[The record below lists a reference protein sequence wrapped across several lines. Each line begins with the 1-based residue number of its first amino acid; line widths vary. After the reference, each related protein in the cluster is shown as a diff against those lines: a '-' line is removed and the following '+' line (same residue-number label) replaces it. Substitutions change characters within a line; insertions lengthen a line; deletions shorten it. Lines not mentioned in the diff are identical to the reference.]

1 MMIFST
7 NKNLLVIF
15 TLALLS
21 ILSGC
26 QLLKKTTPDI
36 TVESKIIDYT
46 QYYLSL
52 VTLTDSQLADK
63 VRQHQL
69 VLFDSNEAV
78 TQNKM
83 NNNDAIEWQLK
94 SVLLFSLPHSSVHNP
109 FTAKSILNKLSL
121 IDLKNSDITEADFAF
136 YSMLKIQL
144 NEQVLRLNELS
155 QAKKAFNAIKEASV
169 QQQQQF
175 KALQQQILQLKKIE
189 HTINEH
195 GQ

>member
-1 MMIFST
+1 MIFST

-26 QLLKKTTPDI
+26 QLLKKTTADI

>member
-1 MMIFST
+1 MRFSI

-26 QLLKKTTPDI
+26 QLLKKTTADI

-52 VTLTDSQLADK
+52 ATLTDSQLADK

-69 VLFDSNEAV
+69 VLFDINEAI

-94 SVLLFSLPHSSVHNP
+94 SVLFFSLPHSSVHNP

-136 YSMLKIQL
+136 YNMLKIQL
-144 NEQVLRLNELS
+144 NEQVLRLNDLS
-155 QAKKAFNAIKEASV
+155 QAKKALNAIKEASV

>member
-26 QLLKKTTPDI
+26 QLLNKTTPDI

-83 NNNDAIEWQLK
+83 NNNDAIQWQLK

-144 NEQVLRLNELS
+144 NEQVLRLNDLS
-155 QAKKAFNAIKEASV
+155 QAKKALNAIKEASV

>member
-1 MMIFST
+1 MRFST
-7 NKNLLVIF
+7 NKHLLVIF

-36 TVESKIIDYT
+36 TIENKIFDYT

-52 VTLTDSQLADK
+52 VTLTDSQLTDK

-69 VLFDSNEAV
+69 VSFDSNEAA

-169 QQQQQF
+169 QQQQQYQ
-175 KALQQQILQLKKIE
+175 ALQQQIIQLKKIE

>member
-1 MMIFST
+1 MIFST

-36 TVESKIIDYT
+36 TVISKVFDYT

-69 VLFDSNEAV
+69 VLFESNEAV

-83 NNNDAIEWQLK
+83 NNNDAIQWQLK
-94 SVLLFSLPHSSVHNP
+94 SVLFFSLPHSSVHNP

-136 YSMLKIQL
+136 YNMLKIQL
-144 NEQVLRLNELS
+144 NEQVLRLNDLS
-155 QAKKAFNAIKEASV
+155 QAKKALNAIKEASV

>member
-7 NKNLLVIF
+7 NKKLLVIF

-26 QLLKKTTPDI
+26 QLLNKTTPDI

-83 NNNDAIEWQLK
+83 NNNDAIQWQLK

-144 NEQVLRLNELS
+144 NEQVLRLNDLS
-155 QAKKAFNAIKEASV
+155 QAKKALNAIKEASV

>member
-1 MMIFST
+1 MIFST

-36 TVESKIIDYT
+36 TVESKIFDYT

-83 NNNDAIEWQLK
+83 NNNDAIQWQLK

-144 NEQVLRLNELS
+144 NEQVLRLNDLS
-155 QAKKAFNAIKEASV
+155 QAKKALNAIKEASV

>member
-1 MMIFST
+1 MRFST

-26 QLLKKTTPDI
+26 QLLKKTTADI
-36 TVESKIIDYT
+36 TVESKVFDYT

-78 TQNKM
+78 TQNKI

-136 YSMLKIQL
+136 YNMLKIQL
-144 NEQVLRLNELS
+144 NEQVLRLNDLS
-155 QAKKAFNAIKEASV
+155 QAKKALNAIKEASV

>member
-1 MMIFST
+1 MRFSI

-26 QLLKKTTPDI
+26 QLLKKTTADI

-52 VTLTDSQLADK
+52 ATLTDSQLADK

-69 VLFDSNEAV
+69 VLFDINEAI

-94 SVLLFSLPHSSVHNP
+94 SVLFFSLPHSSVHNP

-136 YSMLKIQL
+136 YNMLKIQL
-144 NEQVLRLNELS
+144 NEQVLRLNDLS
-155 QAKKAFNAIKEASV
+155 QAKKALNAIKEASV

-175 KALQQQILQLKKIE
+175 KALQQQIIQLKKIE

>member
-1 MMIFST
+1 MIFST

-36 TVESKIIDYT
+36 TVESKVFDYT

-69 VLFDSNEAV
+69 VLFESNEAV

-83 NNNDAIEWQLK
+83 NNNDAIQWQLK
-94 SVLLFSLPHSSVHNP
+94 SVLFFSLPHSSVHNP

-136 YSMLKIQL
+136 YNMLKIQL
-144 NEQVLRLNELS
+144 NEQVLRLNDLS
-155 QAKKAFNAIKEASV
+155 QAKKALNAIKEASV

>member
-1 MMIFST
+1 MRFSI
-7 NKNLLVIF
+7 NKNLLAIF

-26 QLLKKTTPDI
+26 QLLNKTTPDI

-52 VTLTDSQLADK
+52 ATLTDSQLADK
-63 VRQHQL
+63 IRQHQL
-69 VLFDSNEAV
+69 VLFDINEAI

-94 SVLLFSLPHSSVHNP
+94 SVLFFSLPHSSVHNP

-136 YSMLKIQL
+136 YNMLKIQL

-155 QAKKAFNAIKEASV
+155 QAKKALNAIKEASV

>member
-26 QLLKKTTPDI
+26 QLLKKTTADI

>member
-1 MMIFST
+1 MRFSI
-7 NKNLLVIF
+7 NKNLLAIF

-26 QLLKKTTPDI
+26 QLLNKKTPDI

-52 VTLTDSQLADK
+52 ATLTDSQLADK

-69 VLFDSNEAV
+69 VLFDINEAI

-94 SVLLFSLPHSSVHNP
+94 SVLFFSLPHSSVHNP

-136 YSMLKIQL
+136 YNMLKIQL
-144 NEQVLRLNELS
+144 NEQVLRLNDLS
-155 QAKKAFNAIKEASV
+155 QAEKALNAIKEASV

>member
-1 MMIFST
+1 MIFST

-26 QLLKKTTPDI
+26 QLLNKTTPDI

-52 VTLTDSQLADK
+52 VTLTESQLADK

-69 VLFDSNEAV
+69 VLFDINEAV

-83 NNNDAIEWQLK
+83 NNNDAIQWQLK

-144 NEQVLRLNELS
+144 NEQVLRLNDLS
-155 QAKKAFNAIKEASV
+155 QEKKALNTIKEASV

>member
-1 MMIFST
+1 MIFST

-36 TVESKIIDYT
+36 TVESKIFDYT

-83 NNNDAIEWQLK
+83 NNNDAIQWQLK

-136 YSMLKIQL
+136 YSMLRIQL
-144 NEQVLRLNELS
+144 NEQVLRLNDLS
-155 QAKKAFNAIKEASV
+155 QAKKALNAIKEASV

>member
-1 MMIFST
+1 MRFST
-7 NKNLLVIF
+7 NKHLLVIF

-36 TVESKIIDYT
+36 TIENKIFDYT

-63 VRQHQL
+63 VRQHQS
-69 VLFDSNEAV
+69 VSFDSNEAA

-169 QQQQQF
+169 QQQQQYQ
-175 KALQQQILQLKKIE
+175 ALQQQIIQLKKIE

>member
-1 MMIFST
+1 MIFST

>member
-1 MMIFST
+1 MIFST

-83 NNNDAIEWQLK
+83 NNNDAIQWQLK
-94 SVLLFSLPHSSVHNP
+94 SVLFFSLPHSSVHNP

-144 NEQVLRLNELS
+144 NEQVLRLNDLS
-155 QAKKAFNAIKEASV
+155 QAEKALNAIKEASV

>member
-1 MMIFST
+1 MRFSI

-26 QLLKKTTPDI
+26 QLLNKKTPDI

-52 VTLTDSQLADK
+52 ATLTDSQLADK

-69 VLFDSNEAV
+69 VLFDINEAI

-94 SVLLFSLPHSSVHNP
+94 SVLFFSLPHSSVHNP

-136 YSMLKIQL
+136 YNMLKIQL
-144 NEQVLRLNELS
+144 NEQVLRLNDLS
-155 QAKKAFNAIKEASV
+155 QAEKALNAIKEASV

>member
-1 MMIFST
+1 MIFST

-83 NNNDAIEWQLK
+83 NNNDAIQWQLK
-94 SVLLFSLPHSSVHNP
+94 SVLFFSLPHSSVHNP

-136 YSMLKIQL
+136 YSMLRIQL
-144 NEQVLRLNELS
+144 NEQVLRLNDLS
-155 QAKKAFNAIKEASV
+155 QAKKALNAITEASV

>member
-1 MMIFST
+1 MIFST
-7 NKNLLVIF
+7 NKKLLVIF

-26 QLLKKTTPDI
+26 QLLNKTTPDI

-83 NNNDAIEWQLK
+83 NNNDAIQWQLK

-144 NEQVLRLNELS
+144 NEQVLRLNDLS
-155 QAKKAFNAIKEASV
+155 QAKKALNAIKEASV

>member
-1 MMIFST
+1 MRFST

-26 QLLKKTTPDI
+26 QLLKKTTADI
-36 TVESKIIDYT
+36 TVESKVFDYT

-69 VLFDSNEAV
+69 VLFESNEAV

-83 NNNDAIEWQLK
+83 NNNDAIQWQLK
-94 SVLLFSLPHSSVHNP
+94 SVLFFSLPHSSVHNP

-136 YSMLKIQL
+136 YNMLKIQL
-144 NEQVLRLNELS
+144 NEQVLRLNDLS
-155 QAKKAFNAIKEASV
+155 QAKKALNAIKEASV

>member
-1 MMIFST
+1 MIFST

-26 QLLKKTTPDI
+26 QLLNKTTPDI

-83 NNNDAIEWQLK
+83 NNNDAIQWQLK

-144 NEQVLRLNELS
+144 NEQVLRLNDLS
-155 QAKKAFNAIKEASV
+155 QAKKALNAIKEASV